1 MIELLDMKN
10 IVKKLPEVQALE
22 YTVGSRSTQFHPL
35 GLFSEVI
42 FGPKDSKERK
52 DQYAFIDLH
61 CKILHPALMKCLSR
75 MNAKVVKVLLRK
87 AQYNF
92 DEKNNLVEVTDDGE
106 LNGVTSIIENFD
118 KIINSR
124 TEDSKVRNDMQK
136 MLNYYFKKDMVFI
149 DKCLVIPAY
158 WRDAQY
164 DGVGAAAGLRIPPI
178 NEFYQKIIRL
188 SIQISSLSMEPG
200 TIMYEI
206 YAAKMQQ
213 LVNDLVDYIYTKI
226 TKKSGLVRQ
235 NILSK
240 RIDFCGR
247 AVIIGGG
254 PNIKPDEIGVPYKML
269 VKLYEP
275 FLLYE
280 LYNSGHV
287 DKKVLEKLLF
297 DYNKSALSIVSL
309 RSLLT
314 DIQKG
319 HVLSPEFEKVIKTAI
334 NNVIKDKAL
343 IAKRDPC
350 LHAESI
356 RAYKPIMV
364 DGDSIHLAATACSG
378 HNADFDGDTMCV
390 YTPMTKEALDEVK
403 DKLLTSYSMDGI
415 TQCTDNLSKDYCIGV
430 YNLTK
435 DNIKFKKIQP
445 KIIKNDK
452 ELEPLHPNYPI
463 IIGGKT
469 TTVGRYIWNQ
479 MCPDKKYHID
489 HAIGKKEIN
498 KFINQASNDYGQKN
512 PQVYADFVNN
522 IMKLGSKYYTLIPA
536 TFSLD
541 DLQLPASI
549 LNLKKKLDQSNP
561 AQSQLIIDKMEK
573 LLKNYLEENQLNFGI
588 VGRAG
593 GLKGGYG
600 QLRQILIC
608 KGIIADTHGNG
619 MVVTNSYGSGMN
631 SKEFFTH
638 AIGSRNGVMD
648 RVLNTAPTGYLSRR
662 LAYALQR
669 VECNP
674 ELKDCGTRRTI
685 KIKVTDDINKR
696 LIGRYV
702 YNEDNKLEMY
712 DPDKWV
718 GKIIRL
724 RSPIYCRTTKLC
736 RHCYGELALRNRTQN
751 VGILSAQILGERLSQ
766 VSMKQFHVGGGI
778 SYKFID
784 IKDELT
790 KMLEDH
796 NKGLYDK
803 YFKNDESKLYCISQN
818 GCKITIL
825 KSYYPDKKDLVIN
838 DNNMTMNYGYYMIE
852 CDGHVFDCTID
863 NMMEIPTE
871 GKEIKQTETGYEIN
885 CKQNDVVFICVP
897 TPQIFSKQVKLIEN
911 VFDGKT
917 PYKSP
922 DHYLMKVYTMY
933 KGMDCD
939 ADFVHFETMVSNL
952 LRDSSNPSYP
962 ARLNPKEY
970 RPKIISLNSIPA
982 QESWF
987 EAFCFQNSKDA
998 ITNGLLY
1005 DRNETQTILERLA
1018 TQNL

>member
-1 MIELLDMKN
+1 MKN

-22 YTVGSRSTQFHPL
+22 YTVGSRSTQFHPQ
-35 GLFSEVI
+35 GLFSEII

-75 MNAKVVKVLLRK
+75 MNGKLVKVLLRK

-92 DEKNNLVEVTDDGE
+92 DESGNLIESEDGE
-106 LNGVTSIIENFD
+106 LNGVTSIIQNFR
-118 KIINSR
+118 KIINGR
-124 TEDSKVRNDMQK
+124 TEDSKIRADMQK
-136 MLNYYFKKDMVFI
+136 MLNYYFDKDMVFI
-149 DKCLVIPAY
+149 DKCLVIPAFY
-158 WRDAQY
+158 RDAQY
-164 DGVGAAAGLRIPPI
+164 EGVGTQAGLRIPPI
-178 NEFYQKIIRL
+178 NEFYQKIIKL

-247 AVIIGGG
+247 AVIVGGAHD
-254 PNIKPDEIGVPYKML
+254 IKPDEIGVPFKML

-287 DKKVLEKLLF
+287 DSKLLERLMQE
-297 DYNKSALSIVSL
+297 YNGSSLSIVSL

-319 HVLSPEFEKVIKTAI
+319 HVLTKEFEDIIKSAVKTVIS
-334 NNVIKDKAL
+334 DKAL

-364 DGDSIHLAATACSG
+364 DGDAIRLAPTACTG

-390 YTPMTKEALDEVK
+390 YTPMTKESLEEVK
-403 DKLLTSYSMDGI
+403 SKLLTSYSMDGMTI
-415 TQCTDNLSKDYCIGV
+415 CSDDLSKDYCIGV

-435 DNIKFKKIQP
+435 DNIKFKKFQP
-445 KIIKNDK
+445 KIIKNEKD
-452 ELEPLHPNYPI
+452 LEGLHPNYPI

-469 TTVGRYIWNQ
+469 TTVGRHIWNK
-479 MCPDKKYHID
+479 MVPDKKFQVNTG
-489 HAIGKKEIN
+489 IGKKEIN
-498 KFINQASNDYGQKN
+498 KFINQASIDYGSKN
-512 PQVYADFVNN
+512 PQIYADFVNK
-522 IMKLGSKYYTLIPA
+522 IIELGGKYYTLIPA
-536 TFSLD
+536 TFSID
-541 DLQLPASI
+541 DLQVPASI
-549 LNLKKKLDQSNP
+549 MNLKKKLDGASP
-561 AQSQLIIDKMEK
+561 AESQLIIDKMEK
-573 LLKNYLEENQLNFGI
+573 LLKEYLEENQLNFGV
-588 VGRAG
+588 VGKAG

-619 MVVTNSYGSGMN
+619 MVVKNSYGSGMN
-631 SKEFFTH
+631 SREFFTH

-674 ELKDCGTRRTI
+674 DIKDCGTRRTV
-685 KIKVTDDINKR
+685 KVKVTDDIAKR
-696 LIGRYV
+696 LVGRYV
-702 YNEDNKLEMY
+702 YNDDNKLELF
-712 DPDKWV
+712 DPDKWT

-724 RSPIYCRTTKLC
+724 RSPIYCKTTRLC
-736 RHCYGELALRNRTQN
+736 RHCYGELALRNRTKN
-751 VGILSAQILGERLSQ
+751 VGILAGQILGERLTQ

-778 SYKFID
+778 SYKFVD

-790 KMLEDH
+790 KMLD
-796 NKGLYDK
+796 NSQKVVYDK
-803 YFKNDESKLYCISQN
+803 NFRNDETKLYCSTAD
-818 GCKITIL
+818 GCKLTL
-825 KSYYPDKKDLVIN
+825 LRSYYPDKKDLEES
-838 DNNMTMNYGYYMIE
+838 DEKLSMKYGYFTIE
-852 CDGHVFDCTID
+852 CSGVVFDCTID
-863 NMMEIPTE
+863 NMIDIPLQNKDVQKTDS
-871 GKEIKQTETGYEIN
+871 GYIIN
-885 CKQNDVVFICVP
+885 IKQNDVVFDCVP

-922 DHYLMKVYTMY
+922 DHYLQKIYMMY
-933 KGMDCD
+933 KGMDTR
-939 ADFVHFETMVSNL
+939 ADLVHMEVCVSNL
-952 LRDSSNPSYP
+952 LRDATNPSYP

-970 RPKIISLNSIPA
+970 RPKIISLNAIPA

-987 EAFCFQNSKDA
+987 EAFCFQNSKEA